1 MYEKISLIFVLINL
15 PIVFFYNYLIKFINI
30 YDKADNIRKFHKNKV
45 ALSGGIFL
53 IYNFS
58 IFFVLDFLF
67 FNYELLNLD
76 FDTREFFSLYLGL
89 ILFFVIGLYDD
100 KFNLGANKK
109 LFLNFFVII
118 FLILLDDKLV
128 IRELN
133 FSFLENSI
141 ELRNFS
147 YMFTILCILLF
158 VNALN
163 MFDGINLQAGTYCL
177 IIFFLLVLKSLYI
190 QTVIIS
196 ILTILLFLFY
206 NFKNKSFLGD
216 NGTQILAFLISYL
229 IIKSHNF
236 YNAFTPEEIFIIL
249 AIPGLDMFRLFL
261 QRIIKGK
268 NPFFPDRNHIHHIS
282 FFKKNEIHSFI
293 SIQILIIFCMLS
305 YYLLNNKISSLIF
318 TVLFYIIFIIV
329 SLKKGKNSE

>member
-133 FSFLENSI
+133 FSFLEEKNIKKNDKIYNPTAVLSPLI
-141 ELRNFS
+141 K
-147 YMFTILCILLF
+147 TIIK
-158 VNALN
+158 VIIVIKQ
-163 MFDGINLQAGTYCL
+163 IN
-177 IIFFLLVLKSLYI
+177 IMFFLENFESSFNNMKNR
-190 QTVIIS
+190 
-196 ILTILLFLFY
+196 TI
-206 NFKNKSFLGD
+206 
-216 NGTQILAFLISYL
+216 
-229 IIKSHNF
+229 
-236 YNAFTPEEIFIIL
+236 
-249 AIPGLDMFRLFL
+249 
-261 QRIIKGK
+261 GK
-268 NPFFPDRNHIHHIS
+268 N
-282 FFKKNEIHSFI
+282 
-293 SIQILIIFCMLS
+293 LA
-305 YYLLNNKISSLIF
+305 
-318 TVLFYIIFIIV
+318 V
-329 SLKKGKNSE
+329 